1 MVNWGQD
8 VAIDLGTAS
17 VLVYVRGKG
26 IVLREPSVVA
36 IEQESRKILAIGD
49 AARQMIGRTPGS
61 IAAVR
66 PLRNGVIADYDVTE
80 AMLKYFLERVCG
92 KWNLFRPRVMVC
104 IPSGVTSVEKRAVRE
119 AAMQAGAKVVTL
131 IEEPLAAAIG
141 AGLDIDGPAGHM
153 VVDIGGGTTGIAVL
167 SLGGIVISESIRVA
181 GDKFDEAIVRYIKRE
196 HNLAVGERTA
206 EEVKI
211 RVGCA
216 FPGARNESIDVRGR
230 DLVDGLPKTIEV
242 TSRETCEALAEPV
255 GEIVDRV
262 RSVLERTPPELAGD
276 IVERG
281 IMLTGGGS
289 LLFGMD
295 RILAH
300 HTGLPVHQAEDPI
313 SSVVLGAG
321 KALVEYQSVHED
333 HVPVLKRIM

>member
-1 MVNWGQD
+1 MFNWGQD

-17 VLVYVRGKG
+17 VLVYVRDKG
-26 IVLREPSVVA
+26 IALNEPSVVA

-61 IAAVR
+61 ISAVR
-66 PLRNGVIADYDVTE
+66 PLRHGVIADYDVTE

-119 AAMQAGAKVVTL
+119 AAMEAGAKSVML
-131 IEEPLAAAIG
+131 IEEPLAAALG
-141 AGLDIDGPAGHM
+141 AGLNINGPAGHM
-153 VVDIGGGTTGIAVL
+153 VVDIGGGTTGVAVL

-181 GDKFDEAIVRYIKRE
+181 GDKFDEAIVRYIRRE
-196 HNLAVGERTA
+196 HNLAIGERTA

-211 RVGCA
+211 QAGCA
-216 FPGARNESIDVRGR
+216 FPGAREASIDVRGR
-230 DLVDGLPKTIEV
+230 DLMDGLPKTIEV
-242 TSRETCEALAEPV
+242 TSKETYAALAEPV
-255 GEIVDRV
+255 REIVDRV

-281 IMLTGGGS
+281 IVLTGGGS

-295 RILAH
+295 RMISH
-300 HTGLPVHQAEDPI
+300 HAGVPVHIAEDPV

-321 KALVEYQSVHED
+321 KALVEYQAVHED
-333 HVPVLKRIM
+333 YVPVLKRLT